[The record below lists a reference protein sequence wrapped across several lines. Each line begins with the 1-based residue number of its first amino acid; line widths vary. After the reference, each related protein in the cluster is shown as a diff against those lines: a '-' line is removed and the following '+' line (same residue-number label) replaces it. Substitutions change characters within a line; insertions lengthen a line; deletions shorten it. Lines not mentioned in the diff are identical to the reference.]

1 MTAPERAERAPLLEL
16 RGIQKRFGAVS
27 ALSEVDFEL
36 YEGEILALLGDNGA
50 GKSTLIKIVSGYY
63 RPDAG
68 TMRLRGEPVVF
79 SDPHQARAAG
89 IETIYQDLAL
99 FENLDVAANVFAGNE
114 TVGSGWRR
122 TLGFV
127 DFSGMRA
134 RATEAV
140 GQMAVTIPRVDQTVE
155 AFSGG
160 QRQCVAIAR
169 ALLWGRRIVIMDE
182 PTAAL
187 GVRETG
193 KVLDLI
199 RSTRERGLSVIVI
212 MHNIEHVMAVAERAI
227 VMRQGSRRGTVTIS
241 GATDRDAHD
250 AIVRMLM

>member
-134 RATEAV
+134 RAAEAV
-140 GQMAVTIPRVDQTVE
+140 GRMAVTIPRVDQTVE

-199 RSTRERGLSVIVI
+199 RSTRERGLSVILI
-212 MHNIEHVMAVAERAI
+212 MHNIEHVMAVADRAI
-227 VMRQGSRRGTVTIS
+227 VMRQGSRRGTVTITS
-241 GATDRDAHD
+241 AADRNAHD
-250 AIVRMLM
+250 AIIGMLI